1 MAKSASSVETH
12 SCAIGGERQ
21 GQTANIHI
29 ARPARDFDQ
38 AVRPLWAARQSA
50 HLEWNGGYAER
61 VAQNCAVQPG
71 SGIRLFLIAQRLKAA
86 DEILEPEMIVA
97 HLLSAHFKMRTKTKK
112 KMAGLMVLFCQPQA
126 ADIAEPATF
135 SRPSGKSLRRFQP
148 RG

>member
-1 MAKSASSVETH
+1 MAKSATSVETH

-61 VAQNCAVQPG
+61 VAQIVRFNLDLESDYFLSL
-71 SGIRLFLIAQRLKAA
+71 SG
-86 DEILEPEMIVA
+86 
-97 HLLSAHFKMRTKTKK
+97 
-112 KMAGLMVLFCQPQA
+112 
-126 ADIAEPATF
+126 
-135 SRPSGKSLRRFQP
+135 
-148 RG
+148 